1 LTVYPANQQ
10 RQLTVAAIAPDS
22 VLTGIQNPGDPS
34 GFAMPRSRGQD
45 LLNHPGGIS
54 FVAISNQGDVESGE
68 AGSDAAINAVDD
80 ALAGAPYKAIPV
92 KQRAVNVAKQAGNA
106 FTSVF
111 LVLGLFS
118 IAAGVLL
125 IFPIFVL
132 LAAERKPEMGMARA
146 VGMKRS
152 QLTQMFVAEGI
163 AYDLVSALVGAALGV
178 GVAFVIAGIMGR
190 LVGEFVQIRA
200 IASWQSLVIAYTLGV
215 VVTFLTIAVSS
226 WRVSRL
232 NIVRA
237 IRDIPEPVLHR
248 ASRRRLILGVL
259 GVATGAALIWAGNS
273 RNNAFL
279 FAFGISLIPL
289 SLAMVLRRF
298 GVPARP
304 SIRPPRSSSWP
315 TG

>member
-1 LTVYPANQQ
+1 
-10 RQLTVAAIAPDS
+10 
-22 VLTGIQNPGDPS
+22 
-34 GFAMPRSRGQD
+34 M
-45 LLNHPGGIS
+45 
-54 FVAISNQGDVESGE
+54 
-68 AGSDAAINAVDD
+68 
-80 ALAGAPYKAIPV
+80 
-92 KQRAVNVAKQAGNA
+92 KQRAVNVAEQAGNA
-106 FTSVF
+106 IASVF
-111 LVLGLFS
+111 PVLGLFS

-125 IFPIFVL
+125 IFLIFVL

-146 VGMKRS
+146 VGMKCS
-152 QLTQMFVAEGI
+152 QLTQMFLAEGI

-190 LVGEFVQIRA
+190 LVGELVQIRA